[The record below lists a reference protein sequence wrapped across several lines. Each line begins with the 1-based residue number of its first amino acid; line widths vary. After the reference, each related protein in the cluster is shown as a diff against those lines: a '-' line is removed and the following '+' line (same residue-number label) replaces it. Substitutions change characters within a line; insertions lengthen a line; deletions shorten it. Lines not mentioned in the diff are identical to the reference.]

1 MFYDFWVE
9 NYNEETKKLLKK
21 LGFSG
26 ACIFGAEVEDKGF
39 ILAKGKSIKAKTN
52 ETADFLVLENRDEK
66 VQRAAIKNNS
76 FDGIRSFVN
85 YPAIKEMAER
95 KIALVIC
102 FNDLLNSSDTKKTLY
117 LMKKSVTLAKKY
129 KTPIVIASGAKN
141 NWELRSA
148 SELIGFGEV
157 LGLTAED
164 AKKALNWFQ
173 EKIMERNKLKSE
185 GKYIGPGVI
194 IKHGS

>member
-26 ACIFGAEVEDKGF
+26 ACVFGEFEDKDF
-39 ILAKGKSIKAKTN
+39 ILVKGKSIKSKTN
-52 ETADFLVLENRDEK
+52 ETAEFLILENRDEK
-66 VQRAAIKNNS
+66 IQRAAIKNNS
-76 FDGIRSFVN
+76 VDGIRSFVN

-102 FNDLLNSSDTKKTLY
+102 FNDLLNSSDTKKILY
-117 LMKKSVTLAKKY
+117 LMKKSITLARKY
-129 KTPIVIASGAKN
+129 KTPIVIASGARN
-141 NWELRSA
+141 NWELRST

-157 LGLTAED
+157 LGLNAEE

-173 EKIMERNKLKSE
+173 EKIIERNKLKSE

>member
-26 ACIFGAEVEDKGF
+26 ACVFGEAEDKGF
-39 ILAKGKSIKAKTN
+39 ILVKGKSIKSKTN
-52 ETADFLVLENRDEK
+52 ETAEFLILENRDEK
-66 VQRAAIKNNS
+66 IHRAAIKNNS
-76 FDGIRSFVN
+76 VDGIRSFVN

-102 FNDLLNSSDTKKTLY
+102 FNDLLNSSDPKKTLY
-117 LMKKSVTLAKKY
+117 LMKKSITLAKKY
-129 KTPIVIASGAKN
+129 KTPIVIASGARN
-141 NWELRSA
+141 NWELRST

-157 LGLTAED
+157 LGLNAEE

-173 EKIMERNKLKSE
+173 EKIIERNKLKSE
-185 GKYIGPGVI
+185 GKYIGPGII

>member
-26 ACIFGAEVEDKGF
+26 ACVFGEFEDKDF
-39 ILAKGKSIKAKTN
+39 ILIKGKSIKSKTN
-52 ETADFLVLENRDEK
+52 ETAEFLILENRDEK
-66 VQRAAIKNNS
+66 IQRAAIKNNS
-76 FDGIRSFVN
+76 VDGIRSFVN

-102 FNDLLNSSDTKKTLY
+102 FNDLLNSSDPKKTLY

-157 LGLTAED
+157 LGLNAEE
-164 AKKALNWFQ
+164 AKKSLTWFQ
-173 EKIMERNKLKSE
+173 EKIIERNKLKSE